1 MKLRNACFVIGIILL
16 IIVGTL
22 AAANIRP
29 IHEQCPWQFPKILS
43 CLLSARETLAAG
55 LIGAG
60 GAIFAAWLAWTAV
73 REQIAVDREQIAANK
88 RQIAEGKVAQKRGV
102 VSQLESNIERLRS
115 AQDDL
120 NDAVKQFPDQK
131 DPRQGI
137 FATTLAGMHRAYSF
151 RSVQRAQSAPDGL
164 GEQVWNNLN
173 QLRVMA
179 GNIDN
184 EIRTL
189 SADQQIGVSTMWDT
203 KVRDRVVEIS
213 NLLDKVDH
221 AISDYEGRLA
231 SARQDLGDSE
241 QV

>member
-88 RQIAEGKVAQKRGV
+88 RQVLV
-102 VSQLESNIERLRS
+102 
-115 AQDDL
+115 
-120 NDAVKQFPDQK
+120 
-131 DPRQGI
+131 
-137 FATTLAGMHRAYSF
+137 
-151 RSVQRAQSAPDGL
+151 
-164 GEQVWNNLN
+164 
-173 QLRVMA
+173 
-179 GNIDN
+179 
-184 EIRTL
+184 
-189 SADQQIGVSTMWDT
+189 IG
-203 KVRDRVVEIS
+203 
-213 NLLDKVDH
+213 
-221 AISDYEGRLA
+221 
-231 SARQDLGDSE
+231 
-241 QV
+241 